1 MATDHLAGQAMPFAL
16 ALLCYMLGW
25 VAGLRAGESLAVS
38 ERGVSCQVQDWPMP
52 GEARIGFIRCEGP
65 GEFSGPQLPSE

>member
-1 MATDHLAGQAMPFAL
+1 MVARDLQTMATSIMITLVVYAL
-16 ALLCYMLGW
+16 GFIHGM
-25 VAGLRAGESLAVS
+25 RAEERLQQT

-65 GEFSGPQLPSE
+65 GEFSTPQLPSE